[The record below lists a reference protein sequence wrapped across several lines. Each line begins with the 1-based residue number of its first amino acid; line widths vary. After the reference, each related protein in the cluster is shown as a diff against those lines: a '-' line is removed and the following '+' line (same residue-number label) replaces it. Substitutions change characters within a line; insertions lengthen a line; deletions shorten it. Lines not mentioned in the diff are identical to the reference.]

1 MRSNAHR
8 LALAAR
14 DQITAVDASCSIVTN
29 VTTIGEYLKTKKIM
43 YSNMLRTNFD
53 NLGLLVGLGL
63 WSVGSILS
71 RDHTAIRTS
80 GYSKNT

>member
-1 MRSNAHR
+1 
-8 LALAAR
+8 
-14 DQITAVDASCSIVTN
+14 
-29 VTTIGEYLKTKKIM
+29 
-43 YSNMLRTNFD
+43 MLRTNFE